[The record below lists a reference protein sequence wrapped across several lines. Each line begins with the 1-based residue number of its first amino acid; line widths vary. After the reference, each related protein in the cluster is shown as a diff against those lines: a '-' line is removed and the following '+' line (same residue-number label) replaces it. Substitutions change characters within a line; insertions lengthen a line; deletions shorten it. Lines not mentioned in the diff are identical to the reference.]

1 MATGYIGDIR
11 KLVGHMPLILDTAG
25 GILLNDR
32 HQVLLNLR
40 TDTHNWSLPGG
51 YMEFGETFAQTCVRE
66 YKEDSGLDVEIVRP
80 LKLFDQGIFAY
91 PNGDKVQTITQL
103 FLVRKVGGELLSA
116 ATDETLRLDYFDFGK
131 LPPLL
136 NTQNEQMLAFA
147 EEHL

>member
-1 MATGYIGDIR
+1 
-11 KLVGHMPLILDTAG
+11 
-25 GILLNDR
+25 
-32 HQVLLNLR
+32 
-40 TDTHNWSLPGG
+40 
-51 YMEFGETFAQTCVRE
+51 MEFGETFAQTCVRE

-136 NTQNEQMLAFA
+136 NTQTEQMLAFA